1 MSRVLPFSSVG
12 GSSFR
17 KGSLKLGDLRI
28 PLPDQVEQALLEVRE
43 EINGDVELQALLL
56 RTFESLVVGR
66 DLDALLIVLS
76 LEKRERRFGSA
87 KLVLK
92 LRVDRVEVATFVL

>member
-1 MSRVLPFSSVG
+1 MSRVWPSSSIG
-12 GSSFR
+12 GSRFR

-28 PLPDQVEQALLEVRE
+28 PLPDQVEQALLEVSE
-43 EINGDVELQALLL
+43 EIDGDVELQALLL
-56 RTFESLVVGR
+56 RPFESPVVGR

-76 LEKRERRFGSA
+76 LEERKRRFRRT

-92 LRVDRVEVATFVL
+92 LHVVTFIL